1 VTQQESAKEN
11 LNSLAQGNA
20 PLLDTLAE
28 VTVDTFARS
37 GLDQQTYALV
47 RIAALVGMDV
57 APVSYLLNLG
67 VADEIGISL
76 EKVQGT
82 LVAIAPVVGSAR
94 GLGREQNAAGARP
107 GGRAGRRRGGLSR
120 RPRCRRP

>member
-1 VTQQESAKEN
+1 MTQQESAKEN

-20 PLLDTLAE
+20 PILDTLAE

-47 RIAALVGMDV
+47 RVAALVDMDA

-94 GLGREQNAAGARP
+94 VVSAASKMLRGLGLAAAL
-107 GGRAGRRRGGLSR
+107 ADDQDD
-120 RPRCRRP
+120 